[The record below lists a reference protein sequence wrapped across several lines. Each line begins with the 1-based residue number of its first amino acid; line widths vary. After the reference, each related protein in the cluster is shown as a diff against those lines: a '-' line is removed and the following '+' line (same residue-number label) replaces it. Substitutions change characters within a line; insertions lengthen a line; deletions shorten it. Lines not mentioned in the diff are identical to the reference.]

1 MQYKHILQLEIHK
14 RDRAHAKL
22 NKQEYIR
29 KAKKEQVDQNINE
42 IEKLNM
48 IIMSLEREMLVL
60 RKKYEQACE
69 SRNYTGI

>member
-1 MQYKHILQLEIHK
+1 MQYRHILQLEVHK

-22 NKQEYIR
+22 NKQEQIR
-29 KAKKEQVDQNINE
+29 KQKKEQVDQNINE

-48 IIMSLEREMLVL
+48 IIMSLEKEMLIL

-69 SRNYTGI
+69 SRNSRGI